1 MVRGVGVEPVLDGP
15 GGQAQDLTARGGL
28 DGLEVQPIDRP
39 RAYERLDLGGD
50 FARERL
56 FEPPFLAACA

>member
-1 MVRGVGVEPVLDGP
+1 MLDGP